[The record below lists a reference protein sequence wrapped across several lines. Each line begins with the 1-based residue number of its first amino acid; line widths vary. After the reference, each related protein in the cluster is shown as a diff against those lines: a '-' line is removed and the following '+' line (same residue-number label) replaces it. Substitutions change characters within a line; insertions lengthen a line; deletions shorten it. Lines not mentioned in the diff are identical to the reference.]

1 MLPPDH
7 TMLLIDAGNTA
18 LKYRLHPA
26 SGAPQDYVVFPEAV
40 AEWREKMQGLVADT
54 VWISDVRGGE
64 IPTPAGVRVQRVA
77 SDMNLPF
84 TGNPGLL
91 ESLGADRLC
100 LFAALT
106 DLVPEGEAACAIS
119 LGTAITYNVLMP
131 DRQAAGGAI
140 SPGVDLRFKSLHS
153 FTGKLPLVEAD
164 TDEMLFPAPATRP
177 AIQTGVMMGIQFEIE
192 GFINRLETDLQ
203 APLTCYLT
211 GGYAPYFENHL
222 KKRNFVTP
230 DLVLR
235 GLYRLAIL
243 NRNE

>member
-1 MLPPDH
+1 MLSPDH
-7 TMLLIDAGNTA
+7 TLLLIDAGNTA
-18 LKYRLHPA
+18 LKYRLVPA
-26 SGAPQDYVVFPEAV
+26 SGSPQDYGVYPDAGPDWQAPV
-40 AEWREKMQGLVADT
+40 QGLEADA

-64 IPTPAGVRVQRVA
+64 IPVPANLPVQRISA
-77 SDMNLPF
+77 SLHLPF
-84 TGNPGLL
+84 TGAAELL

-106 DLVPEGEAACAIS
+106 ELVPEEEAACAIS

-131 DRQAAGGAI
+131 GRQAAGGAI
-140 SPGVDLRFKSLHS
+140 SPGVDMRFKSLHA
-153 FTGKLPLVEAD
+153 FTGKLPLVEAE
-164 TDEMLFPAPATRP
+164 TSEMLFPAPATRP

-192 GFINRLETDLQ
+192 GFIHRLEEELQ
-203 APLTCYLT
+203 VPLTCFLT
-211 GGYAPYFENHL
+211 GGNAPYFENHL
-222 KKRNFVTP
+222 KKRNFVIP